1 MCSRLQTLVHEPVRV
16 PVFRI
21 KQDCSVSSFSWGRR
35 AETSFARCDL
45 VAMVLLFWPFC
56 CVSSSSTTSAF
67 KCPACCSRMREHFLL
82 NSHLSI
88 WKGHF
93 WKPNMIGR
101 MFVLDA
107 GRWGEAGASTAW
119 ACSICRC
126 SWWGYDCQ
134 RQLVFC
140 RRDLFWA
147 ADIAL
152 WLFMAGEVWWRRRW
166 TFSGCWTSW
175 KWKDGG
181 LSYIAGRI

>member
-1 MCSRLQTLVHEPVRV
+1 MCSRLQTLVHELVRV

-21 KQDCSVSSFSWGRR
+21 RQDCSVRSLSWGRR
-35 AETSFARCDL
+35 ADSSSDL
-45 VAMVLLFWPFC
+45 VAAVLLVWPLC
-56 CVSSSSTTSAF
+56 CVSSSITSVF
-67 KCPACCSRMREHFLL
+67 KCPACCSRMRKHFLL

-93 WKPNMIGR
+93 WKANTIGR
-101 MFVLDA
+101 MFVLDP

-119 ACSICRC
+119 ACSICRR
-126 SWWGYDCQ
+126 SWWGTDCQ

-147 ADIAL
+147 ADVAL
-152 WLFMAGEVWWRRRW
+152 RLFRDSEVWWRRRW
-166 TFSGCWTSW
+166 TFSGRWTSW